1 MVRLERAILIALMG
15 MGAASATQAQ
25 IDPAKRELIQLG
37 YNLPVSGSGPINAY
51 AFYYL
56 NVPQFVRTNL
66 TLRLAVAPVY
76 LDSELGFTG
85 LLGEHTD
92 LGLGVSGGGFADT
105 YSEVRGGKYIRAESF
120 TGHGGGG
127 SASIYHLFNPGGR
140 IPFNGLLRLESH
152 SIVYERDTKTDAR
165 FVLPHD
171 RTSFNVRTG
180 FRWGGK
186 EPVLLPDLAMEL
198 SAWYEGMFRT
208 HHGPYGFA
216 GDRQVEQF
224 SHLFWG
230 RALLAYTL
238 PEWKHNFYISL
249 TAGTSV
255 EADRFSA
262 YRLGGVLPLAAEFPL
277 TLPGYYFQEISAR
290 DFALLGINYSLP
302 LDRTDRWA
310 INAIATTAG
319 VNYIPGL
326 EQPGHWHSGL
336 GGGIRYRSRSDAWQ
350 LVLGYAYGVD
360 ARRETGRGAHT
371 VGFLL
376 QFDLE
381 RAHVAMFEPG
391 ENPIRSQGLQR
402 IFGNFFDFH

>member
-1 MVRLERAILIALMG
+1 MLMVLVAIG
-15 MGAASATQAQ
+15 GASVGSAQ
-25 IDPAKRELIQLG
+25 IDPVKRELIQLG
-37 YNLPVSGSGPINAY
+37 YNLPVEGNGPINAY

-56 NVPQFVRTNL
+56 NVPQFVHTNL

-76 LDSELGFTG
+76 LDSELGFAG
-85 LLGEHTD
+85 LLGPNTD

-127 SASIYHLFNPGGR
+127 SASIYHLFNQGSR
-140 IPFNGLLRLESH
+140 IPLTGLLRLESH
-152 SIVYERDTKTDAR
+152 SIFYERDSKTDAQ
-165 FVLPHD
+165 FILPKN
-171 RTSFNVRTG
+171 RTGFNLRAG

-208 HHGPYGFA
+208 ANGSYGFA
-216 GDRQVEQF
+216 GDRRVEQF

-255 EADRFSA
+255 EADRFSS

-290 DFALLGINYSLP
+290 DFGLLGMNYSLP
-302 LDRTDRWA
+302 LDRKDYWA
-310 INAIATTAG
+310 INALATTAG
-319 VNYIPGL
+319 VNYVPGL
-326 EQPGHWHSGL
+326 EQRGHWHSGV
-336 GGGIRYRSRSDAWQ
+336 GGGIRYRSPSDSWQ
-350 LVLGYAYGVD
+350 LVLGYAYGID
-360 ARRETGRGAHT
+360 AIREKGRGAHT

-402 IFGNFFDFH
+402 VFGIFNFH

>member
-1 MVRLERAILIALMG
+1 MVLVAIG
-15 MGAASATQAQ
+15 GASVGSAQ
-25 IDPAKRELIQLG
+25 IDPVKRELIQLG
-37 YNLPVSGSGPINAY
+37 YNLPVEGNGPINAY

-56 NVPQFVRTNL
+56 NVPQFVHTNL

-76 LDSELGFTG
+76 LDSELGFAG
-85 LLGEHTD
+85 LLGPNTD

-127 SASIYHLFNPGGR
+127 SASIYHLFNQGSR
-140 IPFNGLLRLESH
+140 IPLTGLLRLESH
-152 SIVYERDTKTDAR
+152 SIFYERDSKTDAQ
-165 FVLPHD
+165 FILPKN
-171 RTSFNVRTG
+171 RTGFNLRAG

-208 HHGPYGFA
+208 ANGSYGFA
-216 GDRQVEQF
+216 GDRRVEQF

-255 EADRFSA
+255 EADRFSS

-290 DFALLGINYSLP
+290 DFGLLGMNYSLP
-302 LDRTDRWA
+302 LDRKDYWA
-310 INAIATTAG
+310 INALATTAG
-319 VNYIPGL
+319 VNYVPGL
-326 EQPGHWHSGL
+326 EQRGHWHSGV
-336 GGGIRYRSRSDAWQ
+336 GGGIRYRSPSDSWQ
-350 LVLGYAYGVD
+350 LVLGYAYGID
-360 ARRETGRGAHT
+360 AIREKGRGAHT

-402 IFGNFFDFH
+402 VFGIFNFH

>member
-1 MVRLERAILIALMG
+1 MTMLMVLGAMG
-15 MGAASATQAQ
+15 GASVGSAQ
-25 IDPAKRELIQLG
+25 IDPVKRELIQLG
-37 YNLPVSGSGPINAY
+37 YNLPVEGNGPINAY

-56 NVPQFVRTNL
+56 NVPRFVHTNL

-76 LDSELGFTG
+76 LDSELGFAG
-85 LLGEHTD
+85 LLGPNTD

-127 SASIYHLFNPGGR
+127 SASIYHLFNHGSR
-140 IPFNGLLRLESH
+140 IPLTGLLRLESH
-152 SIVYERDTKTDAR
+152 SIFYERDSKTDAQ
-165 FVLPHD
+165 FILPKN
-171 RTSFNVRTG
+171 RTAFNLRAG

-208 HHGPYGFA
+208 ANGSYGFA
-216 GDRQVEQF
+216 GDRRVEQF

-238 PEWKHNFYISL
+238 PEWKHNFYISV

-255 EADRFSA
+255 EADRFSS

-290 DFALLGINYSLP
+290 DFGLLGMNYSLP
-302 LDRTDRWA
+302 LDRKDHWA
-310 INAIATTAG
+310 INALATTAG
-319 VNYIPGL
+319 VNYVPGL
-326 EQPGHWHSGL
+326 EQPGHWHSGV
-336 GGGIRYRSRSDAWQ
+336 GGGIRYRSPSDSWQ
-350 LVLGYAYGVD
+350 LVLGYAYGID
-360 ARRETGRGAHT
+360 AIREKGRGAHT

-391 ENPIRSQGLQR
+391 QNPIRSQGLQR
-402 IFGNFFDFH
+402 VFGIFNFH